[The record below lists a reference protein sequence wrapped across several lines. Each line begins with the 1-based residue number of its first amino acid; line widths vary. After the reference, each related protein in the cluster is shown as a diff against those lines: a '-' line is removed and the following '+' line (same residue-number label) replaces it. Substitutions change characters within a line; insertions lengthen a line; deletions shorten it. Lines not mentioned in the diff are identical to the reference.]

1 MICYGPVLHHHE
13 ISQFFDSLDGRLL
26 LMSKFLTV
34 MHFTDAFCIIVPNI
48 VEIGRALAE
57 ISQFLY
63 HRFFLVRIH

>member
-1 MICYGPVLHHHE
+1 MICYGPVLHHPE

-26 LMSKFLTV
+26 LMSKLLTV
-34 MHFTDAFCIIVPNI
+34 MHCIIVRNI

-63 HRFFLVRIH
+63 HHFFSSKNSLND